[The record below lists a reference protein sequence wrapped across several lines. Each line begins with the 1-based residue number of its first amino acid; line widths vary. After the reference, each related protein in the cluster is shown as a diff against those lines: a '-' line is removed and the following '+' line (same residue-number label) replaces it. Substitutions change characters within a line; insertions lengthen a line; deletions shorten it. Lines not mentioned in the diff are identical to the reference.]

1 MLYPSIDH
9 LMEKIPSKYL
19 LVTITAKRAREM
31 LDTKDFLKDEKEY
44 KSVKYVGK
52 ALEEVLAGLLAVDE
66 GTKKIRPEDELQN
79 L

>member
-52 ALEEVLAGLLAVDE
+52 ALEEVLAGLLTADE

>member
-44 KSVKYVGK
+44 KSVKNVGK
-52 ALEEVLAGLLAVDE
+52 ALEEVAAGLLAVDE

>member
-44 KSVKYVGK
+44 KSVKNVGK

>member
-52 ALEEVLAGLLAVDE
+52 ALEEVAAGLLAVDE